1 MYLYLQRRLGDHMA
15 EFLLRTYGLG
25 QDIFAVEFVVEQP
38 PRIELGDY
46 AFPLAFGL
54 AKRLRKSPL
63 KIAQEIVDGI
73 GPVEGFE
80 KLEVAGAGY
89 INAHVD
95 RAEFAA
101 ALVKDTLPKPKVPQP
116 KLPVRPLG
124 KVLVEHSSINPNKA
138 AHIGHLRNAIL
149 GDTFVRLLRFAGREV
164 DVQNYIDNT
173 GVQVADVVVG
183 LVYIKKRATLAQVKE
198 YLARRHIGE
207 KQYAGAD
214 PATDELADV
223 LLDLDPSEEEVKTE
237 DLPPDPV
244 PIDHEMWKLYA
255 RVSGWYDAPGEEEKR
270 KLLRSQVLH
279 AIEKGDNELAE
290 IADFVSTEILKRH
303 LETMERLDIQ
313 YDFLPRESEILH
325 LHFWDAA
332 FTKLKEAGVLRR
344 EDWGKNAGCWV
355 MARPGRVY
363 VSQSQSGRGVTTVA
377 EKIEIDPRELIV
389 EVYTLHGREGV
400 RLTHVPTKTMASCD
414 HYESQDENEQK
425 ARASLEF
432 ELSERQSQKVIVRS
446 NGTVGYVGKDI
457 AYHMWKFG
465 LLGRDFGYRK
475 FFRYPNAHDCW
486 ISAMEGEKEHP
497 HFGDVAEIYNVID
510 ARQSEAQNTVI
521 EALRGLGH
529 DEAADRYT
537 HFSYEMVALTPRCAT
552 ELGYELSEEDR
563 ARPWIEVSGR
573 KGFGVKADDLLDA
586 LIASAG
592 KEVDAR
598 HPELS
603 EAERASIAAQI
614 AIGALRYFML
624 KFTKPSVI
632 AFDFKDA
639 LSFEGDTGP
648 YAQYAV
654 VRASNIFRKG
664 GLDPENFSR
673 DAAGRFSLSPDSAGA
688 SRDEASLVSTEGFA
702 KHLTGE
708 SANDIWEL
716 WLAAAKTSYI
726 VSQCIAATEPAY
738 LAKHAFQLAQLFS
751 TFYHRYPILSEA
763 DEGRRKFLLAT
774 VAVVRRELIRVLA
787 AMGIGVPPV
796 M

>member
-1 MYLYLQRRLGDHMA
+1 MYRDLERRLVAHLR
-15 EFLLRTYGLG
+15 EFLRRTYGLE
-25 QDIFAVEFVVEQP
+25 IPNIVVEQP
-38 PRIELGDY
+38 PKIEFGEY
-46 AFPLAFGL
+46 ALPIAFELAR
-54 AKRLRKSPL
+54 KLRKAPR
-63 KIAQEIVDGI
+63 KIAEEIVAGVGAI
-73 GPVEGFE
+73 PGFE
-80 KLEVAGAGY
+80 KFEVAGAGY
-89 INAHVD
+89 INVRVR
-95 RAEFAA
+95 RAELAA
-101 ALVKDTLPKPKVPQP
+101 ALAADRSLADQSPAADVPT
-116 KLPVRPLG
+116 G

-149 GDTFVRLLRFAGREV
+149 GDTFVRLLRFADREV

-183 LVYIKKRATLAQVKE
+183 FLNIEKKSRTEVEALAAAPRFDYVCW
-198 YLARRHIGE
+198 
-207 KQYAGAD
+207 D
-214 PATDELADV
+214 
-223 LLDLDPSEEEVKTE
+223 
-237 DLPPDPV
+237 
-244 PIDHEMWKLYA
+244 LYA
-255 RVSGWYDAPGEEEKR
+255 RVSQWYEADKANLQAR
-270 KLLRSQVLH
+270 AAALRS
-279 AIEKGDNELAE
+279 IEEGNNETAA
-290 IADFVSTEILKRH
+290 IADLISVAVLRRH
-303 LETMERLDIQ
+303 LETMDRLDIE

-325 LHFWDAA
+325 LHFWEAA
-332 FTKLKEAGVLRR
+332 FTKLKEAGVLTY
-344 EDWGKNAGCWV
+344 ENEGKNKGCWV
-355 MARPGRVY
+355 MRRAGTAAAKPL
-363 VSQSQSGRGVTTVA
+363 TTGGTGDTGEKTTE
-377 EKIEIDPRELIV
+377 EKITEED
-389 EVYTLHGREGV
+389 
-400 RLTHVPTKTMASCD
+400 
-414 HYESQDENEQK
+414 
-425 ARASLEF
+425 
-432 ELSERQSQKVIVRS
+432 QKVIVRS

-475 FFRYPNAHDCW
+475 FYRYPNGHDCW
-486 ISAMEGEKEHP
+486 ISTTDGEKDHP

-529 DEAADRYT
+529 GEAADRYT
-537 HFSYEMVALTPRCAT
+537 HFSYEMVALTPRCAA
-552 ELGYELSEEDR
+552 ELGYTLSEEDK
-563 ARPWIEVSGR
+563 ARSWIEVSGR

-603 EAERASIAAQI
+603 EAERAGIATQL

-624 KFTKPSVI
+624 KFTKQSVI

-664 GLDPENFSR
+664 GFDPDNFGR
-673 DAAGRFSLSPDSAGA
+673 DASGRVSTSTSNVVAGGDAA
-688 SRDEASLVSTEGFA
+688 SRVSMEDFA
-702 KHLTGE
+702 RFLDGE
-708 SANDIWEL
+708 SSNDIWEL

-726 VSQCIAATEPAY
+726 VSQCIATTEPAY
-738 LAKHAFQLAQLFS
+738 LAKHAFQLAQLFN

-763 DEGRRKFLLAT
+763 DEGRKNFLLTT

-787 AMGIGVPPV
+787 AMGISVPPV